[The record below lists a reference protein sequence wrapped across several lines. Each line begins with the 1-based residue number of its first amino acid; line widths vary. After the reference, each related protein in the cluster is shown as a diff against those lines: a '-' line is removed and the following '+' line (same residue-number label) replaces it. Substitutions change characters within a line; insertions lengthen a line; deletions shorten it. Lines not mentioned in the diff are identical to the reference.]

1 METREEKV
9 KLQQLTSLDLINCM
23 EKTLEELWELSKQL
37 GDENFLMKI
46 EALSKELIEFKNNL
60 DNEQND

>member
-1 METREEKV
+1 M

>member
-1 METREEKV
+1 
-9 KLQQLTSLDLINCM
+9 M